1 MGLPADFVWLVA
13 VADEPRAATIS
24 ADSALVALM
33 LDRSTYK
40 MILDSK
46 NAVTEQIDQLQQYY
60 QKTTGTGATGV
71 SRDRSVRSRVH
82 FGRTCPVRFV
92 LCTT

>member
-1 MGLPADFVWLVA
+1 MGLPADFVSLVA

-60 QKTTGTGATGV
+60 QKTTGTTLA
-71 SRDRSVRSRVH
+71 RDRAVSSH
-82 FGRTCPVRFV
+82 SLT
-92 LCTT
+92 